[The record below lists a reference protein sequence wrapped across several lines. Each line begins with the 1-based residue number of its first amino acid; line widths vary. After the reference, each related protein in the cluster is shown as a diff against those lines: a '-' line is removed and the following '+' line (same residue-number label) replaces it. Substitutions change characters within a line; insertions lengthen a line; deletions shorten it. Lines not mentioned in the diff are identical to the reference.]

1 VRGRLPAAYLKI
13 VGHFVKDRYHVAVL
27 VLSMQESCKPLTL
40 TREVA
45 AAKSCAFKIESQ
57 DFEILLEGSLAA
69 LHPST
74 ALWILAPLNQPLTKA
89 KAKASRS
96 PRPTG
101 IGLAHQYL
109 SASSVQ

>member
-1 VRGRLPAAYLKI
+1 
-13 VGHFVKDRYHVAVL
+13 
-27 VLSMQESCKPLTL
+27 MQESCKPLTL

-74 ALWILAPLNQPLTKA
+74 ALWILAPLNQNQPLA
-89 KAKASRS
+89 KGQPQPAPNWHRACS
-96 PRPTG
+96 PISISLICTVT
-101 IGLAHQYL
+101 ISLAD
-109 SASSVQ
+109 